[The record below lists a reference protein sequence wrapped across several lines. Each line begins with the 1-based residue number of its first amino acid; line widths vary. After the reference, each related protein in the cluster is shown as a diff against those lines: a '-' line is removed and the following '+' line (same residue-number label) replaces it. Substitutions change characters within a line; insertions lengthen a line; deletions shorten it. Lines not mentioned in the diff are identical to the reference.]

1 MAQVGEID
9 YQVTMD
15 VQQLLTSQRQLEQRL
30 NRMDDSFNRTSRAVN
45 DTEQSM
51 LSLSKVAGVVA
62 SALSA
67 GAIINA
73 VDEWGQMAARIKM
86 ALNSVEG
93 DVERYAE
100 IQQRFLEVSNR
111 NGKAIETTQELYAGS
126 ATSMKELGYN
136 TTQTVDYIESL
147 SSAFTANAT
156 GAQQTESAMNALN
169 RAMVIGTLKGND
181 WHSVLN
187 ATPSVVADIAKEL
200 SRLRGGVK
208 VTENDVKKMAMQG
221 GISMKLF
228 ADAMIKA
235 REENNALADS
245 MDNTIADGFTKLT
258 NSAKAYYGEMNQTLG
273 ITRSVSA
280 GFAVL
285 TDNFEKVSM
294 VANVALAILG
304 ARMAGALYSTI
315 KAKISDVSASINQT
329 TATLNAAKASEY
341 AATTAVRKA
350 QADLSSARSAVAL
363 AQAEYNVAKGTLA
376 EATALDNLILKKSL
390 ASKAALTLT
399 QATQAQTAAMA
410 NSATAAR
417 AASLSMNLFKG
428 ALGLV
433 GGPAGAAMLAGAA
446 VLYFYQ
452 QAKEARE
459 SAIKLAEGVDELTAK
474 MKEMSRV
481 QKEAEMAELRKALP
495 ELNNE
500 LLNAVIAHSKAIGAV
515 KDLESQVAK
524 ATPGTSK
531 YTSLTNQLTSAQD
544 DLAIA
549 TNNAQKAA
557 NDYSRTKST
566 ISLIQ
571 ADLNGTLKQG
581 AELLQREASVL
592 PNAAAGWNSYGFSI
606 ERATK
611 AKAAFSLLRPELDYG
626 GEDGNKLLKQM
637 ERRLELSKLE
647 GAEKAKLSAL
657 YAAEDAGV
665 FDKEAIKNL
674 QDLAAKE
681 YENTEAKK
689 QGVKT
694 AKEAA
699 SAALKE
705 ATEAEK
711 LKQKITDVA
720 NATKVAELETKGL
733 AREAA
738 ILEAVQK
745 LGSKATKAQIAEI
758 TELAGK
764 EFDLKQKIQDRK
776 DAFSQNPEAKAN
788 QEYKLSLE
796 QLERQL
802 QGNLVTEEDYH
813 RRRVDL
819 AGEYSKKIAEANAQ
833 ASVSPIEDNRAQFD
847 PVQQLKNE
855 NAKKLALTD
864 KYYADEMAIINQAYA
879 NQQIS
884 HEQFTTAKQI
894 TDAQYLQI
902 RTAQERQFNEQ
913 QTAAQWQMLSQQSLG
928 FDMLTSAV
936 DAMAG
941 SASNAITGLLT
952 GTMTA
957 ADAMRSLGNTI
968 LNSVVNSIVQTGVEM
983 LKNFIIGKT
992 MGAAAAA
999 ASIGEAAV
1007 VASAWAPAAAFVSL
1021 ATMGANAAPANA
1033 SLVGTTGLASTLAI
1047 AGARKNGGPVDAG
1060 SMYRVGEGGK
1070 PEIFKASN
1078 GRQYM
1083 IPGDNGKV
1091 ISNKDMQS
1099 GGMNVNVVFNDYSS
1113 GGHKFDAQ
1121 TSQDGNTLTIQ
1132 AFIMDMDN
1140 KGPMLQSITRNTSAT
1155 ARARG

>member
-1 MAQVGEID
+1 MAQVGEIV
-9 YQVTMD
+9 YQVQMD
-15 VQQLLTSQRQLEQRL
+15 VQQLLTSQQQLEQRL
-30 NRMDDSFNRTSRAVN
+30 NRMDSRFNRTFQSVN
-45 DTEQSM
+45 NTERSM
-51 LSLSKVAGVVA
+51 QSLSKVAVALTGYLSASMVA
-62 SALSA
+62 SYSEAWTELNNKLSNSVRA
-67 GAIINA
+67 SESLVDVTQRVFDISQATRSSLDATATLYARLERGTREYNTSAADLAKLTSIINQGFIVSGATAQEAENAIIQLSQGIA
-73 VDEWGQMAARIKM
+73 SGVLRGEEF
-86 ALNSVEG
+86 NSV
-93 DVERYAE
+93 AE
-100 IQQRFLEVSNR
+100 Q
-111 NGKAIETTQELYAGS
+111 G
-126 ATSMKELGYN
+126 
-136 TTQTVDYIESL
+136 
-147 SSAFTANAT
+147 
-156 GAQQTESAMNALN
+156 
-169 RAMVIGTLKGND
+169 
-181 WHSVLN
+181 
-187 ATPSVVADIAKEL
+187 
-200 SRLRGGVK
+200 SRLMV
-208 VTENDVKKMAMQG
+208 
-221 GISMKLF
+221 
-228 ADAMIKA
+228 
-235 REENNALADS
+235 ALADS
-245 MDNTIADGFTKLT
+245 MGVGIGQLRKMAAEGKLT
-258 NSAKAYYGEMNQTLG
+258 TDVVVKGLLSQGDAIGKEFAKTTRTMSQAFQEAGNNLTKFLGENTTIKSTISAFSDAV
-273 ITRSVSA
+273 ITVSKNLDELSS
-280 GFAVL
+280 VL
-285 TDNFEKVSM
+285 TVIATVVGSRY
-294 VANVALAILG
+294 VGALA
-304 ARMAGALYSTI
+304 MATKSKVIMA
-315 KAKISDVSASINQT
+315 AASRQESV
-329 TATLNAAKASEY
+329 ATLQSARASEY
-341 AATTAVRKA
+341 AANMSVRKA
-350 QADLSSARSAVAL
+350 QADLASARSAVAL

-376 EATALDNLILKKSL
+376 EATALDNLIAKKSL
-390 ASKAALTLT
+390 ASKAAITLT

-410 NSATAAR
+410 NSAAAAR
-417 AASLSMNLFKG
+417 AASLSMGLLRG
-428 ALGLV
+428 AMVML
-433 GGPAGAAMLAGAA
+433 GGPAGVAMLAGAA
-446 VLYFYQ
+446 IYYFYQ
-452 QAKEARE
+452 KSEQAKQEARDFADSIDQLTVKLKE
-459 SAIKLAEGVDELTAK
+459 LSYQEIARDAQDARDKQELLRLEMKEQENQLSSLRAQLELQKTALNGMPDLIDKNTTRILREVTKLEGDLAENKKRHELITKYLSDAQDEYNRKT
-474 MKEMSRV
+474 
-481 QKEAEMAELRKALP
+481 KEAIDL
-495 ELNNE
+495 
-500 LLNAVIAHSKAIGAV
+500 SV
-515 KDLESQVAK
+515 KS
-524 ATPGTSK
+524 AT
-531 YTSLTNQLTSAQD
+531 
-544 DLAIA
+544 
-549 TNNAQKAA
+549 
-557 NDYSRTKST
+557 
-566 ISLIQ
+566 
-571 ADLNGTLKQG
+571 TLD
-581 AELLQREASVL
+581 
-592 PNAAAGWNSYGFSI
+592 I
-606 ERATK
+606 ERSALGRLTKQIKEATG
-611 AKAAFSLLRPELDYG
+611 AKEEFSLVRPKLDYG
-626 GEDGNKLLKQM
+626 GAEGEKLLKQM
-637 ERRLELSKLE
+637 EERLALSKLE
-647 GAEKAKLSAL
+647 GAERAKLKAM
-657 YAAEDAGV
+657 YDAKDAGIT
-665 FDKEAIKNL
+665 DPDAIRNL
-674 QDLAAKE
+674 QDLAAQE
-681 YENTEAKK
+681 YENTQAKK
-689 QGVKT
+689 EGIKT
-694 AKEAA
+694 AKQAA

-745 LGSKATKAQIAEI
+745 LGSKATKAQVAEI

-802 QGNLVTEEDYH
+802 KGNLVTEENYQ
-813 RRRVDL
+813 RRRVEL

-855 NAKKLALTD
+855 NAKKLALMD

-902 RTAQERQFNEQ
+902 RTAQEKKFNEQ

-936 DAMAG
+936 DAMSG

-999 ASIGEAAV
+999 ASMGEAAI

-1070 PEIFKASN
+1070 PEIFKANN

-1091 ISNKDMQS
+1091 ISNKDMQG

>member
-1 MAQVGEID
+1 MANVGEIV
-9 YQVTMD
+9 YQVQMD
-15 VQQLLTSQRQLEQRL
+15 VRQLLTSQQQLEQRL
-30 NRMDDSFNRTSRAVN
+30 NRMDSSFNRTSQSVN
-45 DTEQSM
+45 NAERSM
-51 LSLSKVAGVVA
+51 QSLSKVAAALTGYLSASMVA
-62 SALSA
+62 SYSEAWTELNNKLSNSVRA
-67 GAIINA
+67 SESLVDVTQRVFDISQATRSSLDATATLYARLERGTREYNTSAEDLAKLTSIINQGFIVSGATAQEAENAIIQLSQGIA
-73 VDEWGQMAARIKM
+73 SGVLRGEEF
-86 ALNSVEG
+86 NSV
-93 DVERYAE
+93 AE
-100 IQQRFLEVSNR
+100 Q
-111 NGKAIETTQELYAGS
+111 G
-126 ATSMKELGYN
+126 
-136 TTQTVDYIESL
+136 
-147 SSAFTANAT
+147 
-156 GAQQTESAMNALN
+156 
-169 RAMVIGTLKGND
+169 
-181 WHSVLN
+181 
-187 ATPSVVADIAKEL
+187 
-200 SRLRGGVK
+200 SRLMV
-208 VTENDVKKMAMQG
+208 
-221 GISMKLF
+221 
-228 ADAMIKA
+228 
-235 REENNALADS
+235 ALADS
-245 MDNTIADGFTKLT
+245 MGVGIGQLRKMAAEGKLT
-258 NSAKAYYGEMNQTLG
+258 TDVVVKGLLSQGDAIGKEFAKTTRTMSQAFQEAGNNLTKFLGENTTIKSTISAFSDAV
-273 ITRSVSA
+273 ITVSKNLDELSS
-280 GFAVL
+280 VL
-285 TDNFEKVSM
+285 TVIATVVGSRY
-294 VANVALAILG
+294 VGALA
-304 ARMAGALYSTI
+304 MATKSKVMMA
-315 KAKISDVSASINQT
+315 AASRQESV
-329 TATLNAAKASEY
+329 ATLQSARASEY
-341 AATTAVRKA
+341 AANMSVRKA
-350 QADLSSARSAVAL
+350 QADLASARSAVSL

-376 EATALDNLILKKSL
+376 EATALDNLIAKKSL
-390 ASKAALTLT
+390 ASKAAITLT

-410 NSATAAR
+410 NSAAAAR
-417 AASLSMNLFKG
+417 AASLSMGLLRG
-428 ALGLV
+428 AMGML
-433 GGPAGAAMLAGAA
+433 GGPAGVAMLAGAA
-446 VLYFYQ
+446 IYYFYQ
-452 QAKEARE
+452 KSEQAKQEARDFADSVDQLTVKLKE
-459 SAIKLAEGVDELTAK
+459 LSYQEIARDAQDARDKQELLRLEMKEQENQLSSLRAQLELQKTALNGMPDLIDKNTTRILREVTKLEGDLAENKKRHELITKYLSDAQDEYNRKT
-474 MKEMSRV
+474 
-481 QKEAEMAELRKALP
+481 KEAIDL
-495 ELNNE
+495 
-500 LLNAVIAHSKAIGAV
+500 SV
-515 KDLESQVAK
+515 KS
-524 ATPGTSK
+524 AT
-531 YTSLTNQLTSAQD
+531 
-544 DLAIA
+544 
-549 TNNAQKAA
+549 
-557 NDYSRTKST
+557 
-566 ISLIQ
+566 
-571 ADLNGTLKQG
+571 TLD
-581 AELLQREASVL
+581 
-592 PNAAAGWNSYGFSI
+592 I
-606 ERATK
+606 ERSALGRLTKQIKEATG
-611 AKAAFSLLRPELDYG
+611 AKEEFSLVRPKLDYG
-626 GEDGNKLLKQM
+626 GAEGEKLLKQM
-637 ERRLELSKLE
+637 EERLALSKLE
-647 GAEKAKLSAL
+647 GAERAKLKAM
-657 YAAEDAGV
+657 YDAKDAGIT
-665 FDKEAIKNL
+665 DPDAIRNL
-674 QDLAAKE
+674 QDLAAQE
-681 YENTEAKK
+681 YENTQAKK
-689 QGVKT
+689 EGIKT
-694 AKEAA
+694 AKQAA

-745 LGSKATKAQIAEI
+745 LGSKATKAQVAEI

-764 EFDLKQKIQDRK
+764 EFDLKQKIKDRK
-776 DAFSQNPEAKAN
+776 DAFSQNPEAKTN

-802 QGNLVTEEDYH
+802 KGNLVTEENYQ
-813 RRRVDL
+813 RRRVEL

-855 NAKKLALTD
+855 NAKKLALMD

-902 RTAQERQFNEQ
+902 RTAQEKKFNEQ

-936 DAMAG
+936 DAMSG

-999 ASIGEAAV
+999 ASMGEAAI

-1047 AGARKNGGPVDAG
+1047 AGARKNGGPVNAG

-1070 PEIFKASN
+1070 PEIFKANN

-1091 ISNKDMQS
+1091 ISNKDMQ
-1099 GGMNVNVVFNDYSS
+1099 GDGMNVNVVFNDYSS

>member
-1 MAQVGEID
+1 MADVGEIV
-9 YQVTMD
+9 YQVQMD
-15 VQQLLTSQRQLEQRL
+15 VGQLLTSQRQLEQRL
-30 NRMDDSFNRTSRAVN
+30 NRMDDSFNRTSRAAN
-45 DTEQSM
+45 NTEQSM

-399 QATQAQTAAMA
+399 QATQAQTVAIA
-410 NSATAAR
+410 NSSAAAR
-417 AASLSMNLFKG
+417 AASLSVNLFKG

-459 SAIKLAEGVDELTAK
+459 NAIKLAEGVDELTAK

-549 TNNAQKAA
+549 TNNAQKAS
-557 NDYSRTKST
+557 NNYSRTKST

-592 PNAAAGWNSYGFSI
+592 PNAEAGWNSYGLSIKRATQEKKEFNSQSLVVQWSDKGLDLRKSI
-606 ERATK
+606 ERETK
-611 AKAAFSLLRPELDYG
+611 LANAKSEVDKRLLQVKFY
-626 GEDGNKLLKQM
+626 
-637 ERRLELSKLE
+637 
-647 GAEKAKLSAL
+647 
-657 YAAEDAGV
+657 AEDNDLSEQEVLSLNQLAIAAQEAR
-665 FDKEAIKNL
+665 DAESERNRTTKESTKST
-674 QDLAAKE
+674 DAA
-681 YENTEAKK
+681 YE
-689 QGVKT
+689 
-694 AKEAA
+694 
-699 SAALKE
+699 ALKRQRE
-705 ATEAEK
+705 EIELLNKGYKDGSLEVAKYDAVKALGDKVSPEQIKLAEK
-711 LKQKITDVA
+711 LAEDKFNIQK
-720 NATKVAELETKGL
+720 
-733 AREAA
+733 AA
-738 ILEAVQK
+738 K
-745 LGSKATKAQIAEI
+745 NK
-758 TELAGK
+758 ELALEVDTLRK
-764 EFDLKQKIQDRK
+764 LDEERKSRLNTLDDLLTNGDISFELHQRK
-776 DAFSQNPEAKAN
+776 R
-788 QEYKLSLE
+788 LE
-796 QLERQL
+796 I
-802 QGNLVTEEDYH
+802 
-813 RRRVDL
+813 
-819 AGEYSKKIAEANAQ
+819 ASEYSRKIAEESARN
-833 ASVSPIEDNRAQFD
+833 SVSPIEENRAQFD

-855 NAKKLALTD
+855 NAKKLALMD
-864 KYYADEMAIINQAYA
+864 SYYADEMAIINQAYA

-913 QTAAQWQMLSQQSLG
+913 QTAAQWQMLSQQNLG

-999 ASIGEAAV
+999 ASMGEAAI

-1070 PEIFKASN
+1070 PEIFKANN

-1091 ISNKDMQS
+1091 ISNKDMQG

>member
-1 MAQVGEID
+1 MANVGEIV
-9 YQVTMD
+9 YQVQMD
-15 VQQLLTSQRQLEQRL
+15 VRQLLTSQQQLEQRL
-30 NRMDDSFNRTSRAVN
+30 NRMDSSFNRTSQSVN
-45 DTEQSM
+45 NTERSM
-51 LSLSKVAGVVA
+51 QSLSKVAAALTGYLSASMVA
-62 SALSA
+62 SYSEAWTELNNKLSNSVRA
-67 GAIINA
+67 SESLVDVTQRVFDISQATRSSLDATATLYARLERGTREYNTSAEDLAKLTSIINQGFIVSGATAQEAENAIIQLSQGIA
-73 VDEWGQMAARIKM
+73 SGVLRGEEF
-86 ALNSVEG
+86 NSV
-93 DVERYAE
+93 AE
-100 IQQRFLEVSNR
+100 Q
-111 NGKAIETTQELYAGS
+111 G
-126 ATSMKELGYN
+126 
-136 TTQTVDYIESL
+136 
-147 SSAFTANAT
+147 
-156 GAQQTESAMNALN
+156 
-169 RAMVIGTLKGND
+169 
-181 WHSVLN
+181 
-187 ATPSVVADIAKEL
+187 
-200 SRLRGGVK
+200 SRLMV
-208 VTENDVKKMAMQG
+208 
-221 GISMKLF
+221 
-228 ADAMIKA
+228 
-235 REENNALADS
+235 ALADS
-245 MDNTIADGFTKLT
+245 MGVGIGQLRKMAAEGKLT
-258 NSAKAYYGEMNQTLG
+258 TDVVVKGLLSQGDAIGKEFAKTTRTMSQAFQEAGNNLTKFLGENTTIKSTISAFSDAV
-273 ITRSVSA
+273 ITVSKNLDELSS
-280 GFAVL
+280 VL
-285 TDNFEKVSM
+285 TVIATVVGSRY
-294 VANVALAILG
+294 VGALAI
-304 ARMAGALYSTI
+304 ATKSKVMMAA
-315 KAKISDVSASINQT
+315 ASRQESV
-329 TATLNAAKASEY
+329 ATLQSARASEY
-341 AATTAVRKA
+341 AANMSVRKA
-350 QADLSSARSAVAL
+350 QADLASARSAVAL

-376 EATALDNLILKKSL
+376 EATALDNLIAKKSL
-390 ASKAALTLT
+390 ASKAAITLT

-410 NSATAAR
+410 NSAAAAR
-417 AASLSMNLFKG
+417 AASLSMGLLRG
-428 ALGLV
+428 AMGML
-433 GGPAGAAMLAGAA
+433 GGPAGVAMLAGAA
-446 VLYFYQ
+446 IYYFYQ
-452 QAKEARE
+452 KSEQAKQEARDFADSIDQLTVKLKE
-459 SAIKLAEGVDELTAK
+459 LSYQEIARDAQDARDKQELLRLEMKEQENQLSSLRAQLELQKTALNGMPDLIDKNTTRILREVTKLEGDLAENKKRHELITKYLSDAQDEYNRKT
-474 MKEMSRV
+474 
-481 QKEAEMAELRKALP
+481 KEAIDL
-495 ELNNE
+495 
-500 LLNAVIAHSKAIGAV
+500 SV
-515 KDLESQVAK
+515 KS
-524 ATPGTSK
+524 AT
-531 YTSLTNQLTSAQD
+531 
-544 DLAIA
+544 
-549 TNNAQKAA
+549 
-557 NDYSRTKST
+557 
-566 ISLIQ
+566 
-571 ADLNGTLKQG
+571 TLD
-581 AELLQREASVL
+581 
-592 PNAAAGWNSYGFSI
+592 I
-606 ERATK
+606 ERSALGRLTKQIKEATG
-611 AKAAFSLLRPELDYG
+611 AKEEFSLVRPKLDYG
-626 GEDGNKLLKQM
+626 GAEGEKLLKQM
-637 ERRLELSKLE
+637 EERLALSKLE
-647 GAEKAKLSAL
+647 GAERAKLKAM
-657 YAAEDAGV
+657 YDAKDAGIT
-665 FDKEAIKNL
+665 DPDAIRNL
-674 QDLAAKE
+674 QDLAAQE
-681 YENTEAKK
+681 YENTQAKK
-689 QGVKT
+689 EGIKT
-694 AKEAA
+694 AKQAA

-745 LGSKATKAQIAEI
+745 LGSKATKAQVAEI

-764 EFDLKQKIQDRK
+764 EFDLKQKIKDRK

-802 QGNLVTEEDYH
+802 KGNLVTEENYQ
-813 RRRVDL
+813 RRRVEL
-819 AGEYSKKIAEANAQ
+819 ASEYSKKIAEANAQ

-847 PVQQLKNE
+847 PIQQLKNE
-855 NAKKLALTD
+855 NAKKLALMD

-999 ASIGEAAV
+999 ASMGEAAI

-1070 PEIFKASN
+1070 PEIFKANN

-1091 ISNKDMQS
+1091 ISNKDMQG

>member
-1 MAQVGEID
+1 MQ
-9 YQVTMD
+9 
-15 VQQLLTSQRQLEQRL
+15 
-30 NRMDDSFNRTSRAVN
+30 
-45 DTEQSM
+45 
-51 LSLSKVAGVVA
+51 SLSKVAAALTGYLSVSMVTSYSEAWTELNNKLSNSVRA
-62 SALSA
+62 SESLIDVTQRVFDISQATRSSLDATATLYARLERGTREYNTSA
-67 GAIINA
+67 ADLAKLTSIINQGFIVSGATAQEAENAIIQLSQGIA
-73 VDEWGQMAARIKM
+73 SGVLRGEEF
-86 ALNSVEG
+86 NSV
-93 DVERYAE
+93 AE
-100 IQQRFLEVSNR
+100 Q
-111 NGKAIETTQELYAGS
+111 G
-126 ATSMKELGYN
+126 
-136 TTQTVDYIESL
+136 
-147 SSAFTANAT
+147 
-156 GAQQTESAMNALN
+156 
-169 RAMVIGTLKGND
+169 
-181 WHSVLN
+181 
-187 ATPSVVADIAKEL
+187 
-200 SRLRGGVK
+200 SRLMV
-208 VTENDVKKMAMQG
+208 
-221 GISMKLF
+221 
-228 ADAMIKA
+228 
-235 REENNALADS
+235 ALADS
-245 MDNTIADGFTKLT
+245 MGVGIGQLRKMAAEGKLT
-258 NSAKAYYGEMNQTLG
+258 TDVVVKGLLSQGDAIGKEFAKTTRTMSQAFQEAGNNLTKFLGENTT
-273 ITRSVSA
+273 IKSTVSA
-280 GFAVL
+280 FSDAVITVSKNLDELSSVL
-285 TDNFEKVSM
+285 TVIAAVVGSRY
-294 VANVALAILG
+294 VGALA
-304 ARMAGALYSTI
+304 MATKSKVMMA
-315 KAKISDVSASINQT
+315 AASRQESV
-329 TATLNAAKASEY
+329 ATLQSARASEY
-341 AATTAVRKA
+341 AANMSVRKA
-350 QADLSSARSAVAL
+350 QADLASARSAVAL

-376 EATALDNLILKKSL
+376 EATALDNLIAKKSL
-390 ASKAALTLT
+390 ASKAAITLT

-410 NSATAAR
+410 NSAAAAR
-417 AASLSMNLFKG
+417 AASLSM
-428 ALGLV
+428 GLLRGV
-433 GGPAGAAMLAGAA
+433 MGMLGGPAGVAMLAGAA
-446 VLYFYQ
+446 IYYFYQ
-452 QAKEARE
+452 KSEQAKQEARDFADSIDQLTAKLKGLSYQEIARDAQDAADKQKVLTSEMKDQENQLARLEARLRMQQDALGNNPELIERNTINILREKIKLEGDLAENKKRHELITKYLSEAQSEYNQKAKEAIDLSVK
-459 SAIKLAEGVDELTAK
+459 SATTLDIEK
-474 MKEMSRV
+474 S
-481 QKEAEMAELRKALP
+481 ALGRFTQQ
-495 ELNNE
+495 
-500 LLNAVIAHSKAIGAV
+500 I
-515 KDLESQVAK
+515 
-524 ATPGTSK
+524 
-531 YTSLTNQLTSAQD
+531 
-544 DLAIA
+544 
-549 TNNAQKAA
+549 
-557 NDYSRTKST
+557 
-566 ISLIQ
+566 
-571 ADLNGTLKQG
+571 
-581 AELLQREASVL
+581 REATGAKGEF
-592 PNAAAGWNSYGFSI
+592 NAKQLAVDF
-606 ERATK
+606 
-611 AKAAFSLLRPELDYG
+611 G
-626 GEDGNKLLKQM
+626 GEDGEKLRKQM
-637 ERRLELSKLE
+637 ERRLELSKKE
-647 GAEKAKLSAL
+647 GVEKAKLQAL
-657 YAAEDAGV
+657 YDAEDAGTA
-665 FDKEAIKNL
+665 DHGAIKKL
-674 QDLAAKE
+674 QDMAAQI
-681 YENTEAKK
+681 YENEQAKK
-689 QGVKT
+689 EGIKT

-738 ILEAVQK
+738 ILESVQK
-745 LGSKATKAQIAEI
+745 LGSKATKSQIAEI

-802 QGNLVTEEDYH
+802 HGNLVTEENYQ
-813 RRRVDL
+813 RRRVEL

-855 NAKKLALTD
+855 NAKKLALMD
-864 KYYADEMAIINQAYA
+864 KYYADEMAIIDQAYA

-999 ASIGEAAV
+999 ASMGEAAV

-1070 PEIFKASN
+1070 PEIFKANS

-1091 ISNKDMQS
+1091 ISNKDMQG
-1099 GGMNVNVVFNDYSS
+1099 GGMSVSVVFNDYSS
-1113 GGHKFDAQ
+1113 GGHTFDAQ

-1140 KGPMLQSITRNTSAT
+1140 KGPMHSSITRNTSAT
-1155 ARARG
+1155 ARVR

>member
-1 MAQVGEID
+1 MAQVGEIV
-9 YQVTMD
+9 YQVQMD
-15 VQQLLTSQRQLEQRL
+15 VQQLLTSQQQLEQRL
-30 NRMDDSFNRTSRAVN
+30 NRMDSSFNRTSQSVN
-45 DTEQSM
+45 NTERSM
-51 LSLSKVAGVVA
+51 QSLSKVAVALTGYLSASMVA
-62 SALSA
+62 SYSEAWTELNNKLSNSVRA
-67 GAIINA
+67 SESLVDVTQRVFDISQATRSSLDATATLYARLERGTREYNTSAADLAKLTSIINQGFIVSGATAQEAENAIIQLSQGIA
-73 VDEWGQMAARIKM
+73 SGVLRGEEF
-86 ALNSVEG
+86 NSV
-93 DVERYAE
+93 AE
-100 IQQRFLEVSNR
+100 Q
-111 NGKAIETTQELYAGS
+111 G
-126 ATSMKELGYN
+126 
-136 TTQTVDYIESL
+136 
-147 SSAFTANAT
+147 
-156 GAQQTESAMNALN
+156 
-169 RAMVIGTLKGND
+169 
-181 WHSVLN
+181 
-187 ATPSVVADIAKEL
+187 
-200 SRLRGGVK
+200 SRLMV
-208 VTENDVKKMAMQG
+208 
-221 GISMKLF
+221 
-228 ADAMIKA
+228 
-235 REENNALADS
+235 ALADS
-245 MDNTIADGFTKLT
+245 MGVGIGQLRKMAAEGKLT
-258 NSAKAYYGEMNQTLG
+258 TDVVVKGLLSQGDAIGKEFAKTTRTMSQAFQEAGNNLTKFLGENTTIKSTISAFSDAV
-273 ITRSVSA
+273 ITVSKNLDELSS
-280 GFAVL
+280 VL
-285 TDNFEKVSM
+285 TVIATVVGSRY
-294 VANVALAILG
+294 VGALA
-304 ARMAGALYSTI
+304 MATKSKVMMA
-315 KAKISDVSASINQT
+315 AASRQESV
-329 TATLNAAKASEY
+329 ATLQSARASEY
-341 AATTAVRKA
+341 AANMSVRKA

-376 EATALDNLILKKSL
+376 EATALDNLIAKKSL
-390 ASKAALTLT
+390 ASKAAITLT

-410 NSATAAR
+410 NSAAAAR
-417 AASLSMNLFKG
+417 AASLSMGLLRG
-428 ALGLV
+428 AMGML
-433 GGPAGAAMLAGAA
+433 GGPAGVAMLAGAA
-446 VLYFYQ
+446 IYYFYQ
-452 QAKEARE
+452 KSEQAKQEARDFAD
-459 SAIKLAEGVDELTAK
+459 SIDQLTAK
-474 MKEMSRV
+474 LKVLSYQEIARDAQDARDKQELLRLEMKEQENQLSSLRAQLELQKTALNGMPDLIDKNTTRILREVTKLEGDLAENKKRHELITKYLSDAQDEYNRKT
-481 QKEAEMAELRKALP
+481 KEAIDL
-495 ELNNE
+495 
-500 LLNAVIAHSKAIGAV
+500 SV
-515 KDLESQVAK
+515 KS
-524 ATPGTSK
+524 AT
-531 YTSLTNQLTSAQD
+531 
-544 DLAIA
+544 
-549 TNNAQKAA
+549 
-557 NDYSRTKST
+557 
-566 ISLIQ
+566 
-571 ADLNGTLKQG
+571 TLD
-581 AELLQREASVL
+581 
-592 PNAAAGWNSYGFSI
+592 I
-606 ERATK
+606 ERSALGRLTKQIKEATG
-611 AKAAFSLLRPELDYG
+611 AKEEFSLVRPKLDYG
-626 GEDGNKLLKQM
+626 GAEGEKLLKQM
-637 ERRLELSKLE
+637 KERLALSKLE
-647 GAEKAKLSAL
+647 GAERAKLKAM
-657 YAAEDAGV
+657 YDAKDAGIT
-665 FDKEAIKNL
+665 DPDAIRNL
-674 QDLAAKE
+674 QDLAAQE
-681 YENTEAKK
+681 YENTQAKK
-689 QGVKT
+689 EGIKT
-694 AKEAA
+694 AKQAA

-745 LGSKATKAQIAEI
+745 LGSKATKAQVAEI

-764 EFDLKQKIQDRK
+764 EFDLKQKIKDRK

-802 QGNLVTEEDYH
+802 KGNLVTEENYQ
-813 RRRVDL
+813 RRRVEL

-855 NAKKLALTD
+855 NAKKLALMD

-894 TDAQYLQI
+894 TNAQYLQI
-902 RTAQERQFNEQ
+902 RTAQEKKFNEQ

-936 DAMAG
+936 DAMSG

-1070 PEIFKASN
+1070 PEIFKANN

-1091 ISNKDMQS
+1091 ISNKDMQ
-1099 GGMNVNVVFNDYSS
+1099 GDGMNVNVVFNDYSS

-1121 TSQDGNTLTIQ
+1121 SSQDGNTLTIQ

>member
-1 MAQVGEID
+1 MAQVGEIV
-9 YQVTMD
+9 YQVQMD

-30 NRMDDSFNRTSRAVN
+30 NRMDSSFNRTSQSVN
-45 DTEQSM
+45 NTERSM
-51 LSLSKVAGVVA
+51 LSLSKVAASLAGYLSASMVA
-62 SALSA
+62 SYSEAWTELNNKLSNSVRTSESLIDVTQRVFDISQA
-67 GAIINA
+67 TRSSLDATATLYARLERGTREYNTSAEDLAKLTSIINQGFIVSGATAQEAENAIIQLSQGIA
-73 VDEWGQMAARIKM
+73 SGVLRGEEF
-86 ALNSVEG
+86 NSV
-93 DVERYAE
+93 AE
-100 IQQRFLEVSNR
+100 Q
-111 NGKAIETTQELYAGS
+111 G
-126 ATSMKELGYN
+126 
-136 TTQTVDYIESL
+136 
-147 SSAFTANAT
+147 
-156 GAQQTESAMNALN
+156 
-169 RAMVIGTLKGND
+169 
-181 WHSVLN
+181 
-187 ATPSVVADIAKEL
+187 
-200 SRLRGGVK
+200 SRLMV
-208 VTENDVKKMAMQG
+208 
-221 GISMKLF
+221 
-228 ADAMIKA
+228 
-235 REENNALADS
+235 ALADS
-245 MDNTIADGFTKLT
+245 MGVGIGQLRKMAAEGKLT
-258 NSAKAYYGEMNQTLG
+258 TDVVVKGLLSQGDAIGKEFAKTTRTMSQAFQEAGNNLTKFLGENTTIKSTISAFSDAV
-273 ITRSVSA
+273 ITVSKNLDELSS
-280 GFAVL
+280 VL
-285 TDNFEKVSM
+285 TVIAAVVGSRY
-294 VANVALAILG
+294 VGALA
-304 ARMAGALYSTI
+304 MATKSKVMMA
-315 KAKISDVSASINQT
+315 AASRQESV
-329 TATLNAAKASEY
+329 ATLQSARASEY
-341 AATTAVRKA
+341 AANMSVRKA
-350 QADLSSARSAVAL
+350 QADLASARSAVAL

-376 EATALDNLILKKSL
+376 EATALDNLIAKKSL
-390 ASKAALTLT
+390 ASKAAITLT

-417 AASLSMNLFKG
+417 AASLSMGLLRG
-428 ALGLV
+428 AMGML
-433 GGPAGAAMLAGAA
+433 GGPAGVAMLAGAA
-446 VLYFYQ
+446 IYYFYQ
-452 QAKEARE
+452 KSEQAKQEARDFADSIDQLTVKLKE
-459 SAIKLAEGVDELTAK
+459 LSYQEIARDAQDAADKQKVLTSEMKDQENQLARLEARLRMQQDALGNNPELIERNTINILREKIKLEGDLAENKKRHELITK
-474 MKEMSRV
+474 YLS
-481 QKEAEMAELRKALP
+481 EAQSEYNRKAKETIDL
-495 ELNNE
+495 
-500 LLNAVIAHSKAIGAV
+500 SV
-515 KDLESQVAK
+515 KS
-524 ATPGTSK
+524 ATTLDIEKSAFGR
-531 YTSLTNQLTSAQD
+531 LTTQ
-544 DLAIA
+544 I
-549 TNNAQKAA
+549 
-557 NDYSRTKST
+557 
-566 ISLIQ
+566 
-571 ADLNGTLKQG
+571 
-581 AELLQREASVL
+581 REAT
-592 PNAAAGWNSYGFSI
+592 G
-606 ERATK
+606 
-611 AKAAFSLLRPELDYG
+611 AKEEFSLVRPKLNYG
-626 GEDGNKLLKQM
+626 GEEGEKLKKQM
-637 ERRLELSKLE
+637 EERLALSKLE
-647 GAEKAKLSAL
+647 GAERAKLKAM
-657 YAAEDAGV
+657 YDAKDAGIT
-665 FDKEAIKNL
+665 DPDAIRHL
-674 QDLAAKE
+674 QDLAAQE
-681 YENTEAKK
+681 YENTQAKK
-689 QGVKT
+689 EGIKT

-745 LGSKATKAQIAEI
+745 LGSKATKAQVAEI

-764 EFDLKQKIQDRK
+764 EFDLKQKIKDRK

-802 QGNLVTEEDYH
+802 KGNLVTEEDYH
-813 RRRVDL
+813 RRRLEL

-855 NAKKLALTD
+855 NAKKLALMD

-902 RTAQERQFNEQ
+902 RTAQEKKFNEQ

-936 DAMAG
+936 DAMSG

-999 ASIGEAAV
+999 ASMGEAAI

-1070 PEIFKASN
+1070 PEIFKANN